1 VNERKTDR
9 EARWQPLVSQLACA
23 VLASVS
29 IGGCDVAADRP
40 AEAAPGSAVSAPS
53 SAPPPVATAAP
64 ADRPSAAAPVRPQQL
79 PFSVEARD
87 PSNAHALD
95 PSILVPAA
103 CVLKDGL
110 VTASGTFK
118 AGLLVDPYA
127 RAGAVVEL
135 YVYSAGHEMVGYDGG
150 KYMQRYQL
158 AQVSEEHTFAIN
170 RPGPWIVSVPFG
182 GQEPAASCEV
192 AVQPMHRSTPVV
204 SAPLASVAP
213 TGVQHLAIS
222 KVSDANVRVESCV
235 LDKGVVTATGSFRG
249 DLPAIYN
256 RVGSVLELYVYATP
270 PAPGSP
276 ATQLADLTREQP
288 LKMYANTNKSWAISG
303 PIDTRLGQ
311 AARCEISVEETHNFE
326 GAPNVY

>member
-1 VNERKTDR
+1 
-9 EARWQPLVSQLACA
+9 
-23 VLASVS
+23 
-29 IGGCDVAADRP
+29 
-40 AEAAPGSAVSAPS
+40 
-53 SAPPPVATAAP
+53 
-64 ADRPSAAAPVRPQQL
+64 
-79 PFSVEARD
+79 
-87 PSNAHALD
+87 
-95 PSILVPAA
+95 
-103 CVLKDGL
+103 
-110 VTASGTFK
+110 
-118 AGLLVDPYA
+118 VDPYA

-326 GAPNVY
+326 GAPNVYCNARNRRRYDPLQRWGVLEGRKRAALRDHRPPSVRISSARRAGVCCAIVDAHRR